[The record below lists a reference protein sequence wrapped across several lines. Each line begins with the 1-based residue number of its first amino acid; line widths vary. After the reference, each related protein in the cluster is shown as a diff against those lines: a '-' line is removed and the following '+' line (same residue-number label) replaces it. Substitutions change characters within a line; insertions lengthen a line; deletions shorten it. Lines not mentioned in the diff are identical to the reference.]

1 MIFTL
6 ALRNLFHDGVRFVAT
21 IVGIVFSIV
30 LVMVQLGLYLGF
42 AQQVTSMIDRAD
54 ADLWV
59 VRSGTKSFDEAALLS
74 GRERYR
80 ALVTPGVASVDPLVV
95 GYGEWRKPN
104 GESVTTTLIGSDP
117 ARSRLTPW
125 NIVEGEIADLATPES
140 VVIDR
145 SYLDLLG
152 VGGRGDKAHI
162 EDSTVRVVALTDGI
176 RSFTTVPYV
185 FTTPERARIYIGAA
199 ADQSTHLVVRVER
212 GADVAEVRARLA
224 AALPDDEVLTQAD
237 FAERSR
243 THWLFSTGA
252 GAALLAG
259 AILGIIV
266 GTVIVAQTLYA
277 STKDHLGEFA
287 TLRAL
292 GSSAGWIHKVILWQ
306 AIISAAIGY
315 GLAAVAGFVILRAT
329 RDSALTIVITPEL
342 MLVLLLLTVGMCIVS
357 ALGAIAKV
365 TRIDPAMVFAR

>member
-6 ALRNLFHDGVRFVAT
+6 GLRNLFHDGVRFIAT
-21 IVGIVFSIV
+21 VVGIVFSIV
-30 LVMVQLGLYLGF
+30 LVMVQLGLYQGF
-42 AQQVTSMIDRAD
+42 AQQVTSMIDRAN

-59 VRSGTKSFDEAALLS
+59 VRSGTKSFDEASLLS

-80 ALVTPGVASVDPLVV
+80 ALITPGVGSIETLVV
-95 GYGEWRKPN
+95 GYVEWRKPN
-104 GESVTTTLIGSDP
+104 GESVMVTLIGSDP
-117 ARSRLTPW
+117 KRSTLTPW
-125 NIVEGEIADLATPES
+125 NVVEGDATDLAMPGA
-140 VVIDR
+140 VAIDR
-145 SYLDLLG
+145 FYLDLLG
-152 VGGRGDKAHI
+152 VRGRGDKAHI
-162 EDSTVRVVALTDGI
+162 ADNMVRVVALTNGI

-185 FTTPERARIYIGAA
+185 FTTTEHARIYVGAA
-199 ADQSTHLVVRVER
+199 PDQSTHLVVRLAA
-212 GADVAEVRARLA
+212 GADAADVRARLA

-237 FAERSR
+237 FAARSR

-259 AILGIIV
+259 AILGVIV

-292 GSSAGWIHKVILWQ
+292 GSSASWIHKVILWQ

-315 GLAAVAGFVILRAT
+315 GLASIGGFVIVHAT
-329 RDSALTIVITPEL
+329 HGTAFTIVITPEL
-342 MLVLLLLTVGMCIVS
+342 MFVLLLVTVGMCTVS

-365 TRIDPAMVFAR
+365 MRIDPATVFVR